1 MMFRVLARRGG
12 HERGALA
19 RCRTWTAA
27 ALALS
32 LIMAACSSEEDTSG
46 AGAGEAV
53 ASTGTPAPSTS
64 TSASATTEATTTI
77 AAPAASEVTAGT
89 SAVSQAEADGADPME
104 ETGDEDTADAADDVD
119 ADAPLPE
126 DTVAWFECGIEGLE
140 CGVVTVPVDYRD
152 PAVGEL
158 QVVLVVHRATKPDER
173 IGYLVVNPGGPGG
186 SGVEMA
192 AGALYGPGALFTAPI
207 LERFDILGFDPRG
220 VEYSEPQFV
229 CGEPGAQLALLSQV
243 ELPFDSAEEIAAGE
257 AAARLCAESMG
268 AVAGLLHSEYVA
280 RDLDEIR
287 KALGAEQVSYYG
299 ASYGSTLGVWYAT
312 LFPEAVRAMVVD
324 GADNP
329 LDDVSSVEARIA
341 NAIDEIRQ
349 FDVLLGEALDACD
362 SPACPMYNDGDPRG
376 YFTENLDALEAVV
389 EATGGNPVAGAFSI
403 ITPLYNQE
411 QWPMLWEG
419 YAMLVEDGDPS
430 TLAEFARLQ
439 LGDSTGGTTFTEH
452 VNCLDSWVLH
462 PQLDRSVRLS
472 DETAIEEAVRRE
484 LPLLAQLEIFTPSA
498 CQFYDQFDLSS
509 FTGALDGSDVPIV
522 VIGNPRD
529 PATPFSESQELVE
542 ETLSNGYLVEAEHF
556 AHVVYPNNACANEIV
571 HAALIDLVFPPERTT
586 VC

>member
-1 MMFRVLARRGG
+1 MSRYLAWVCGG
-12 HERGALA
+12 ERGAPPRRRIRL
-19 RCRTWTAA
+19 AA
-27 ALALS
+27 AIVLVLVIS
-32 LIMAACSSEEDTSG
+32 ACSSAEDTSG
-46 AGAGEAV
+46 TGAGETV
-53 ASTGTPAPSTS
+53 SSTSRPASSTSTRASATNGATSTS
-64 TSASATTEATTTI
+64 TSAV
-77 AAPAASEVTAGT
+77 SEVTTST
-89 SAVSQAEADGADPME
+89 SAADEGDTDGVETVDVMEAGVP
-104 ETGDEDTADAADDVD
+104 V
-119 ADAPLPE
+119 PE
-126 DTVAWFECGIEGLE
+126 DTVTWFECGIEGLE
-140 CGVVTVPVDYRD
+140 CGFVMVPVDYRD
-152 PAVGEL
+152 PAAGEL
-158 QVVLVVHRATKPDER
+158 QIVLTVHRATKPEER
-173 IGYLVVNPGGPGG
+173 IGYLVVNPGGPGA

-192 AGALYGPGALFTAPI
+192 AGALYGPDVYFTEPV

-220 VEYSEPQFV
+220 VEYSEPRFL
-229 CGEPGAQLALLSQV
+229 CGEPGEQLALLSQV

-257 AAARLCAESMG
+257 AAARLCVESMG
-268 AVAGLLHSEYVA
+268 AVAGLLHTEYVA

-287 KALGAEQVSYYG
+287 KALGAEQVSYFG

-329 LDDVSSVEARIA
+329 VDDVSTVEVRIA

-362 SPACPMYNDGDPRG
+362 TPDCPMYNDGDPRG
-376 YFTENLDALEAVV
+376 YFTENVDALEAVV
-389 EATGGNPVAGAFSI
+389 EVTGGNPMAGAFSI
-403 ITPLYNQE
+403 ITPLYNEE
-411 QWPMLWEG
+411 QWPFLWGG

-430 TLAEFARLQ
+430 MLAEFARLQ

-472 DETAIEEAVRRE
+472 DETATEEAVRRE

-498 CQFYDQFDLSS
+498 CQFYDQFNLSS
-509 FTGALDGSDVPIV
+509 FTGTLDGSDVPIV

-542 ETLSNGYLVEAEHF
+542 ETLSNGYLVQAEHF

-571 HAALIDLVFPPERTT
+571 HSTLIDGALPPERTT